1 MEWVNC
7 RLLVNA
13 LSDEKEDENRLR
25 IDGATDIIKKKWKC
39 LNWISEGNGIQKME
53 LTFS

>member
-7 RLLVNA
+7 RLLVYNA

-25 IDGATDIIKKKWKC
+25 IDGATDIVKNKWKR
-39 LNWISEGNGIQKME
+39 LNWISEGNGIQRRWN
-53 LTFS
+53 